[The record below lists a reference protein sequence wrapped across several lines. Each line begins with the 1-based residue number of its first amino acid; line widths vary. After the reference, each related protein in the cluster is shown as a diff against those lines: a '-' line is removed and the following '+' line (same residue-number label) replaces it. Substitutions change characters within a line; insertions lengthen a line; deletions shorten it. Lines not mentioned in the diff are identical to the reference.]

1 MRRNNFWVAIPF
13 ALLFSCA
20 AAPRHIASTDAAGEI
35 SAVPAEPDAVKLLR
49 DVARAASSAGAHK
62 LSVVGYGAA
71 TPGDRIESMVHVPKN
86 ACALFYSRAT
96 DTIEDLDLH
105 VYGDDG
111 SQFGL
116 DESPDALPTLLL
128 CPDSEVRLF
137 VSARVAQGEGLVALG
152 AQTVMRKDASAVA
165 RAVGARNFAT
175 GVALLEEP
183 WPGLI
188 PALDE
193 RRGLLGGSWRDQRRV
208 TLPLDSRVPTHL
220 TVDVPAERCV
230 DALILPDA
238 ETAGLQLNAFD
249 EKGRIF
255 ARGDPLGQ
263 SQALLLCAHQQGKSI
278 TLELR
283 PYAGRGIA
291 VAAISVSSASISS
304 LDLAPEVSA
313 ALVDD
318 GQPSHDQA
326 NLPAARTTKKWS
338 LKRGEITSSEIRLTG
353 CSRLD
358 LIPDGQL
365 LEFRA
370 LVWDGAGVL
379 LAETAARRG
388 VPLFTCATGPVR
400 IDLEARERSG
410 ELTLELRQTET
421 PASALSENPLAASRL
436 LARAHNGGY
445 LTLPTEIGRVTA
457 IDISPTRLTRVPLS
471 VPALHCQTIFIGAG
485 HGAWGLDARIVD
497 SASGLEVDRS
507 IGRTSAQL
515 RACAP
520 RGGELKALLEIR
532 TTSGATRAL
541 WAARQEKLPNP
552 GE

>member
-1 MRRNNFWVAIPF
+1 MSRVTVWTAAPF
-13 ALLFSCA
+13 ALLFSCGST
-20 AAPRHIASTDAAGEI
+20 PRHIASPDGPGEVL
-35 SAVPAEPDAVKLLR
+35 AVEAEPDAVKLLR
-49 DVARAASSAGAHK
+49 DVARAASNAGAHK
-62 LSVVGYGAA
+62 LSVLGYGAA

-86 ACALFYSRAT
+86 RCALFYSRGT

-116 DESPDALPTLLL
+116 DESPDPLPTLLL

-152 AQTVMRKDASAVA
+152 AQTVPRENAGTVA
-165 RAVGARNFAT
+165 RSVGARNFAT
-175 GVALLEEP
+175 GLAPLDEP

-188 PALDE
+188 SALDE
-193 RRGLLGGSWRDQRRV
+193 RRGVLGGSWRDQRRV

-220 TVDVPAERCV
+220 TIDVPAERCV

-255 ARGDPLGQ
+255 ARGDPIGQ

-291 VAAISVSSASISS
+291 VAAISVSSASIAS
-304 LDLAPEVSA
+304 LDLAPEVSV

-318 GQPSHDQA
+318 GQPAHDRA
-326 NLPAARTTKKWS
+326 ELPLSRTTKKWK
-338 LKRGEITSSEIRLTG
+338 LKRGEITSFETRLSG

-358 LIPDGQL
+358 LIPDREL

-370 LVWDGAGVL
+370 LVWDGDGAL
-379 LAETAARRG
+379 LAETAGRRG
-388 VPLFTCATGPVR
+388 VPLFTCKTGPVR

-410 ELTLELRQTET
+410 ELTLEVRQTEI
-421 PASALSENPLAASRL
+421 PAPVLSENPLAASRL
-436 LARAHNGGY
+436 LARAQSGGY
-445 LTLPTEIGRVTA
+445 LTLPAEIGRVTA
-457 IDISPTRLTRVPLS
+457 IDLSTTQLARLPLS
-471 VPALHCQTIFIGAG
+471 VPALHCQTIFIGSG

-497 SASGLEVDRS
+497 SASGLEMDRS
-507 IGRTSAQL
+507 VGRTSAQL

-520 RGGELKALLEIR
+520 RGGELKALLEVR
-532 TTSGATRAL
+532 VTSGATRAL
-541 WAARQEKLPNP
+541 WAARQEKLPFP
-552 GE
+552 SE